1 MIAISLTFSTL
12 LCFFTNSWLVV
23 WVLLEINTLSFCSIT
38 TIKTEANSAEVKE
51 RLMKYLVVQ
60 SIASAILIT
69 ARCIKESRET
79 FSPLLPMIVTTAL
92 LIKIAAVPF
101 HYWFVQVSKKL
112 DWINNKILFTWQKML
127 PIYLITFQIKKFIF
141 PFIVAS
147 AFWGSVFLIN
157 KKSFK
162 EILALSSV
170 FNLGWLLLAV
180 TLRLKIL
187 LIFSVI
193 YWTRLIF
200 FIEEISKNK
209 AIGFNEKNRKSNKTS
224 LFLKTIN
231 LAGIPPLIMFIVK
244 WMTFSRMLTVGMLL
258 LASFVLIISRVN
270 IFIYLRMA
278 RTTLL
283 QNPSKEQK
291 AKTWKLG
298 FKEISFLTINFLTLQ
313 LFV

>member
-1 MIAISLTFSTL
+1 MAISLTFSTL
-12 LCFFTNSWLVV
+12 LCFFTNSWLTV

-38 TIKTEANSAEVKE
+38 TVKTEGNPAEVKE
-51 RLMKYLVVQ
+51 RLIKYLLVQ
-60 SIASAILIT
+60 SIASAILVT
-69 ARCIKESRET
+69 ASCVKESREI
-79 FSPLLPMIVTTAL
+79 FSLWLPLVVTVAL

-112 DWINNKILFTWQKML
+112 DWINNKILFTWQKIL
-127 PIYLITFQIKKFIF
+127 PIYLVTFQIKKIIF
-141 PFIVAS
+141 PFVIAS
-147 AFWGSVFLIN
+147 VFWGSIFLVN

-187 LIFSVI
+187 LVFSAI

-209 AIGFNEKNRKSNKTS
+209 ATGFHEKNRKSNKTS

-231 LAGIPPLIMFIVK
+231 LAGIPPLIIFIVK
-244 WMTFSRMLTVGMLL
+244 WITFSRMLVINMLI
-258 LASFVLIISRVN
+258 LASFVLVISRVN
-270 IFIYLRMA
+270 IFVYLRMA
-278 RTTLL
+278 SSTLL
-283 QNPSKEQK
+283 QNSSKEQK
-291 AKTWKLG
+291 AKSWKLG
-298 FKEISFLTINFLTLQ
+298 SKEIAFIRVNFLTLQ
-313 LFV
+313 LFL